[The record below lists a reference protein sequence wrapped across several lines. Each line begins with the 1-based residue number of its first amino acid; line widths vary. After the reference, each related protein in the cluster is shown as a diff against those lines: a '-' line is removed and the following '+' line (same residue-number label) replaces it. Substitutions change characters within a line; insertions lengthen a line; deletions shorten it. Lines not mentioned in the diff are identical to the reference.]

1 MLRRESFIGN
11 QKSDRKH
18 RHTAGKDTNVT
29 KLKYANVGEIIESRV
44 PVEKNGWLLARW
56 LQSFSVFISWIYA
69 SHETI
74 MISEQ
79 TEVDLFYLC
88 EPVVSKLVINLSQSM
103 QIDVTES
110 MYIKLIEVV
119 PIILTKSVKFNFIE
133 SVYFI
138 LI

>member
-44 PVEKNGWLLARW
+44 PDEKNGWLLARW
-56 LQSFSVFISWIYA
+56 LQSFSVFMSWIYA

-79 TEVDLFYLC
+79 TEVELVLLMWASC
-88 EPVVSKLVINLSQSM
+88 EQTGDQFVTINANRRDRVNVH
-103 QIDVTES
+103 QIDRS
-110 MYIKLIEVV
+110 SADHLDKI
-119 PIILTKSVKFNFIE
+119 S
-133 SVYFI
+133 
-138 LI
+138 